1 MIVVADTSPVSY
13 LAKLE
18 LTEPL
23 PRLYGVVL
31 IPEEV
36 HLELTKAG
44 TPELT
49 RHWASNLPDWVE
61 IRQVQDAVRN
71 ELAMLDAGERA
82 AIQLALEVTAE
93 LLLIDEI
100 KARQVATGVFGFRVA
115 GTLAVLRDSHNAGWI
130 DGRAAFAKLCENTS
144 FYHSPELDRAFVSS
158 LTR

>member
-13 LAKLE
+13 LAELE
-18 LTEPL
+18 LTEL
-23 PRLYGVVL
+23 LHRLYGTVL

-44 TPELT
+44 APELT
-49 RHWASNLPDWVE
+49 RYWANNLPDWVE
-61 IRQVQDAVRN
+61 IRRAQSVIRN
-71 ELAMLDAGERA
+71 ELAMLDVGERA

-100 KARQVATGVFGFRVA
+100 KARQIATRVFGFRVA

-130 DGRAAFAKLCENTS
+130 DGRAAFTKLCENTS
-144 FYHSPELDRAFVSS
+144 FYHSPELDRAFSSS
-158 LTR
+158 LTS